1 MRIALLMSRLRVE
14 EKWLMQ
20 AMEARGL
27 AYDRIDDGEAIF
39 DLATGP
45 GAWASYDVILIRSL
59 SYMRGLYAARVLNSW
74 GIPTVNSAAVTAI
87 CGDKLITSAALARA
101 GVPQPRMRMAFSPA
115 SALQAIEEL
124 GYPVVLKPVVG
135 SWGRLLSKV
144 NDRDAAEALLEHKE
158 TLGSSQHS
166 IFYIQEYVAKP
177 GRDIRALVLGDQ
189 TVAAIYR
196 KSPHWIT
203 NTARGGQG
211 ESCLVTPELTEICM
225 AAARAVGGGVLAID
239 VLEDP
244 QRGFLVN
251 EVNHSMEFHTAVPT
265 TSVDIPGMVIDYVID
280 VASPRG
286 TDASVASGHR
296 VALPTNSI
304 ASRR

>member
-1 MRIALLMSRLRVE
+1 MRIALLMSRVRVE

-20 AMEARGL
+20 SMDARGL

-45 GAWASYDVILIRSL
+45 GVWASYDAVLIRSL
-59 SYMRGLYAARVLNSW
+59 SYARGLYAAQVLDSW
-74 GIPTVNSAAVTAI
+74 GIATVNSAAVTAT
-87 CGDKLITSAALARA
+87 CGDKLSTSAALAQA
-101 GVPQPRMRMAFSPA
+101 GVPQPRVRLAFSPA

-158 TLGSSQHS
+158 TLGSYQHS
-166 IFYIQEYVAKP
+166 IFYIQEYIAKP
-177 GRDIRALVLGDQ
+177 GRDIRAFVIGDQ
-189 TVAAIYR
+189 TIAAIYR

-211 ESCLVTPELTEICM
+211 EACPVTPDLASVC
-225 AAARAVGGGVLAID
+225 AAAAQAVGGGVLAID

-251 EVNHSMEFHTAVPT
+251 EVNHSMEFHTTVPT
-265 TSVDIPGMVIDYVID
+265 TGIDIPGKLIDYVVE
-280 VASPRG
+280 VAARHSAETGVPERQL
-286 TDASVASGHR
+286 AAPLVEPMVNRS
-296 VALPTNSI
+296 
-304 ASRR
+304 